1 MSSAAD
7 PRPLVYSCSGCSSA
21 AQLAN
26 HVALRLDRA
35 GVAEMSCIAG
45 VGGDVASLVR
55 TARSG
60 RPIIALD
67 GCPLNCVQGCLSRHG
82 ITADRHYQLQQYG
95 VKKRRHEDF
104 DPVQANTVL
113 EQVQADLL
121 AHPLGGPADSTTA
134 DAPGYAAKRYC
145 RSRFCR
151 RWYIARRIHR
161 PRAARW

>member
-1 MSSAAD
+1 MNSE
-7 PRPLVYSCSGCSSA
+7 RNVLPLVYSCSGCSSA

-67 GCPLNCVQGCLSRHG
+67 GCPLNCVQGCLARHG
-82 ITADRHYQLQQYG
+82 ITAERHYQLQQYG

-104 DPVQANTVL
+104 DLAQATTVL
-113 EQVQADLL
+113 GQVQADLL
-121 AHPLGGPADSTTA
+121 ANPLVPTARTSDAANQAAGSTQA
-134 DAPGYAAKRYC
+134 LQ
-145 RSRFCR
+145 
-151 RWYIARRIHR
+151 
-161 PRAARW
+161 RA

>member
-1 MSSAAD
+1 MNSE
-7 PRPLVYSCSGCSSA
+7 RNLLPLVYSCSGCSSA

-67 GCPLNCVQGCLSRHG
+67 GCPLNCVQGCLARHG

-104 DPVQANTVL
+104 DLAQAGTVL
-113 EQVQADLL
+113 EKIQGDLL
-121 AHPLGGPADSTTA
+121 ENPLAPAVRSS
-134 DAPGYAAKRYC
+134 DAANQETEKRQSL
-145 RSRFCR
+145 RL
-151 RWYIARRIHR
+151 A
-161 PRAARW
+161 